1 VRIQRRQWHPA
12 YSFLNAV
19 SVTVA
24 LVIGLAVTVNP
35 ARGGERADGS
45 RVRTVQGEIVAI
57 NVEDS
62 PNVIV
67 VRVTLPGKKELIVG
81 ATVKATTAISRRSQH
96 VRLENLK
103 VGETVVL
110 TYLKGT
116 DGLAAHSIEAH

>member
-1 VRIQRRQWHPA
+1 MASSP
-12 YSFLNAV
+12 FLLNLNAV

-24 LVIGLAVTVNP
+24 LIIGLAVTVDP
-35 ARGGERADGS
+35 ARAVESANDS
-45 RVRTVQGEIVAI
+45 RVRTVHGTIVAV

-81 ATVKATTAISRRSQH
+81 ATVKATTAISRGSQQ

-103 VGETVVL
+103 AGENVVL
-110 TYLKGT
+110 TYVKGAN
-116 DGLAAHSIEAH
+116 GLVAHSIQAH